1 MEPIPVGEFYCHSRQ
16 PVSLVCSQKTVSVPG
31 GHGLDVVRRRD
42 MIQPPLGTPCTVEKL
57 AIVFNF
63 IRDSIFC

>member
-1 MEPIPVGEFYCHSRQ
+1 M
-16 PVSLVCSQKTVSVPG
+16 VSFTAILDNMLVLFALKKTVSVPG
-31 GHGLDVVRRRD
+31 GHGIDVARRRD
-42 MIQPPLGTPCTVEKL
+42 MIQPPLGTPGTVEKL